1 MPRVSATVKPGARPA
16 VASRRK
22 KAAPQDRLT
31 ARKLYLRR
39 LRRAFMP
46 GVWLL
51 GIVVVLG
58 LGVSAVRGVHLGGL
72 RVGNFGLAS
81 LAADFGYRI
90 TNVEIVGANATDPAA
105 LSHAIGIKPG
115 DPSLGISLG
124 QVQARVAALGPVQA
138 VTVQRLLPG
147 TLRVTISER
156 AAFAVWQ
163 QSETPPSFVLIDK
176 DGNVITDQ
184 NAAAAKRRQPNLLL
198 LSGTDAPAHAA
209 ALMDALAAVPAVQ
222 ARVVAAQRVD
232 GLRWNLVLRD
242 QAVVKLP
249 DDQAPAAL
257 AELADLQKSMALLDR
272 PVEVIDVRQPGRL
285 VVRPYPSVAA
295 TAPNPAPGV
304 KHE

>member
-1 MPRVSATVKPGARPA
+1 MPRVSAAGKPGARPA

-31 ARKLYLRR
+31 ARTFFLRR

-51 GIVVVLG
+51 GIVVVLS
-58 LGVSAVRGVHLGGL
+58 LGVSAIRGVHIGALRGGD
-72 RVGNFGLAS
+72 FGLAG
-81 LAADFGYRI
+81 LAAEFGYRL
-90 TNVEIVGANATDPAA
+90 TNIEIIGANATDPAA
-105 LSHAIGIKPG
+105 LAQAIGVKKG
-115 DPSLGISLG
+115 EPSLGFSLAA
-124 QVQARVAALGPVQA
+124 VQARVAALGPVQS

-163 QSETPPSFVLIDK
+163 QSESPPAFVLIDK
-176 DGNVITDQ
+176 DGNIIADQ

-198 LSGTDAPAHAA
+198 LAGADAPAHAA
-209 ALMDALAAVPAVQ
+209 ALMDELAAVPGVQ
-222 ARVVAAQRVD
+222 ARVAAAQRVD
-232 GLRWNLVLRD
+232 GLRWNLILRD

-249 DDQAPAAL
+249 ADDAPAAL
-257 AELADLQKSMALLDR
+257 AELAELQKSMALLDR

-285 VVRPYPSVAA
+285 VVRPYPAIAA
-295 TAPNPAPGV
+295 APTGAA
-304 KHE
+304 HE